1 MAKDGIMNNENLK
14 LDLHHTDPSQCEI
27 FEPLI
32 SAMLDGELTETEQ
45 NELLAH
51 LDECSTC
58 RAQVQAFQNVDQAV
72 SSMNSTAIAYEE
84 SLEKTKST
92 DRLSN
97 GKLSVDRSIV
107 AHPSTWS
114 WWRVIPLAVAA
125 SLLAILSITIING
138 PTPAKADQVTP
149 EQIVKPMK
157 ELHLINLQQQ
167 RDQELMLRTLG
178 MDLRSLKIEIAQLE
192 PGSPERK
199 LLTEQVEAMI
209 EKVRLFEST
218 SE

>member
-1 MAKDGIMNNENLK
+1 M
-14 LDLHHTDPSQCEI
+14 S
-27 FEPLI
+27 
-32 SAMLDGELTETEQ
+32 
-45 NELLAH
+45 
-51 LDECSTC
+51 
-58 RAQVQAFQNVDQAV
+58 
-72 SSMNSTAIAYEE
+72 STAIAYEE

>member
-1 MAKDGIMNNENLK
+1 
-14 LDLHHTDPSQCEI
+14 
-27 FEPLI
+27 
-32 SAMLDGELTETEQ
+32 
-45 NELLAH
+45 
-51 LDECSTC
+51 
-58 RAQVQAFQNVDQAV
+58 
-72 SSMNSTAIAYEE
+72 
-84 SLEKTKST
+84 
-92 DRLSN
+92 
-97 GKLSVDRSIV
+97 
-107 AHPSTWS
+107 
-114 WWRVIPLAVAA
+114 
-125 SLLAILSITIING
+125 LLAILSITIING

-167 RDQELMLRTLG
+167 RDQDLMLRTLG